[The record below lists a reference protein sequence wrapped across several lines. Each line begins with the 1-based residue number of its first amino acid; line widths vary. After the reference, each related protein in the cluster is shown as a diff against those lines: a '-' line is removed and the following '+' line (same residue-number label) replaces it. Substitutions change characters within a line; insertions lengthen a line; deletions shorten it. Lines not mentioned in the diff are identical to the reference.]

1 MLFVE
6 ALLILLVL
14 KDSPPI
20 GASEQEAL
28 DRNHV
33 HAARQGREPGVQLER
48 EGRRVALRAW
58 GEELLDSMQG
68 ICELLDAGLASRPYQ
83 QALAAQRAKFADPEQ
98 LPSAR
103 VLRELAAGEYDHV
116 GWALELSAEHRRQLL
131 EEHHAD
137 AKRLQEFK
145 VQAEQSLREQ
155 EGIEAADKMSFE
167 QTLEQ
172 ELGRYR
178 QVAAAV
184 G

>member
-1 MLFVE
+1 
-6 ALLILLVL
+6 
-14 KDSPPI
+14 
-20 GASEQEAL
+20 
-28 DRNHV
+28 
-33 HAARQGREPGVQLER
+33 
-48 EGRRVALRAW
+48 LRAW
-58 GEELLDSMQG
+58 GEELLDSLQG

-83 QALAAQRAKFADPEQ
+83 RALAAQRPKLADPEQ

-103 VLRELAAGEYDHV
+103 VLRELTAQGQGHAAWG
-116 GWALELSAEHRRQLL
+116 LELSTEHRRQLL

-137 AKRLQEFK
+137 DKRLQEFK
-145 VQAEQSLREQ
+145 AQAEQSLREQ
-155 EGIEAADKMSFE
+155 ESIEAADKMSFE